1 MKMTN
6 NILEK
11 ESLVSE
17 ILTELSKY
25 DNIPDDGF
33 LAGGAVANT
42 ILRMVWGGDYPVNDL
57 DIFIETNEYEPKMTF
72 TPIRSNSLNIE
83 GDGYMLTKMA
93 YDSYTTYSID
103 KVERDGYLNTIYIR
117 KTRNADTFKR
127 DYTYVL
133 SGFDFNCCQVGIDLS
148 TNKLIY
154 TEEFKNFLYNK
165 QLEVTAIYTPSHT
178 AIRLFKKM
186 DELDCYCDI
195 EKCMELLSQPLILE
209 NINKMTVRS
218 FGIYF
223 GSKYKEMYMKY
234 RTNIKEYFTIS
245 KYFDHKRD
253 LWKLRNDNINS
264 ELSTNEMVNWLMPN
278 YSLPQEVLDRWAK
291 FNDVIWTLTPKKYCE
306 PNVEI
311 FTILERLSFNSLTF
325 MAAYKLISGNLS
337 IKQKSKAEIILKNG
351 YFCKMLCLISK
362 EFHNCDFDKSHID
375 YIEKYIDS
383 ERWILFVSYKFNM
396 NVQETYVLVK
406 DINKL
411 FNSDGEWISP
421 LLQKSLLSRNTLF
434 KPTYENM
441 LSELSKEKKKYGEDI
456 TKPTEYGDL
465 NLPHNI
471 KIKELTSELDLRWA
485 GNKLNNCISHP
496 GQNYIDKIKS
506 GKTKIFVL
514 ITPNNMSALE
524 IHLSEN
530 EMTYKMV
537 QILSYCNK
545 ETSEYHKSIGN
556 ILVNRLNHLL
566 FTQNYEKKLRSF
578 SDIELLN
585 RGFLIGLKD
594 EDTKDNSSTFGLEA
608 MAVREEYN
616 DYLIDLP
623 NIEAAPELPRQIEE
637 QTLINVINNA
647 DYGRFRNINLG
658 GLGRIIQ
665 MHDETNDNNI
675 L

>member
-1 MKMTN
+1 MIEMTN
-6 NILEK
+6 NVLEK

-25 DNIPDDGF
+25 DYIPNAGF

-42 ILRMVWGGDYPVNDL
+42 ILKMVWGGDYPVNDL
-57 DIFIETNEYEPKMTF
+57 DIFIETNEYNSRSF

-83 GDGYMLTKMA
+83 GDGYMITKMA

-103 KVERDGYLNTIYIR
+103 RVEREGFLNTIYIK
-117 KTRNADTFKR
+117 KTFNTDTPKT

-223 GSKYKEMYMKY
+223 GSKYKEMYLKY

-253 LWKLRNDNINS
+253 LWKLRNDPKNNDLDS
-264 ELSTNEMVNWLMPN
+264 NEKVNWLIPN
-278 YSLPQEVLDRWAK
+278 YSVPQEILSRWAK
-291 FNDVIWTLTPKKYCE
+291 FNDVIWTLTPKKYSVS
-306 PNVEI
+306 NVEI
-311 FTILERLSFNSLTF
+311 FSILEGLSFNPLTF
-325 MAAYKLISGNLS
+325 MSAYKLISGS
-337 IKQKSKAEIILKNG
+337 IGKKQKSKAEIILKNG
-351 YFCKMLCLISK
+351 YFCKMLCLINK
-362 EFHNCDFDKSHID
+362 GFHNCDFDKSHID
-375 YIEKYIDS
+375 YIEKYVDS

-396 NVQETYVLVK
+396 NVQETYTLVK

-421 LLQKSLLSRNTLF
+421 LLQKSLLTRNILF
-434 KPTYENM
+434 KPTYDNM
-441 LSELSKEKKKYGEDI
+441 LSELTKEKKKYGEDI

-465 NLPHNI
+465 NLPYDI
-471 KIKELTSELDLRWA
+471 KIKELTSVLDLRWA
-485 GNKLNNCISHP
+485 GNKLKNCINNP
-496 GQNYIDKIKS
+496 GQNYKSKIKT

-524 IHLSEN
+524 IQLSEN

-556 ILVNRLNHLL
+556 ILVNRLNHIL
-566 FTQNYEKKLRSF
+566 FIQNYEKKLRSF

-585 RGFLIGLKD
+585 RGFLITLKD
-594 EDTKDNSSTFGLEA
+594 EDTKGNSSSFGLEPV
-608 MAVREEYN
+608 AVRNEY
-616 DYLIDLP
+616 IVDLP
-623 NIEAAPELPRQIEE
+623 VVEDEDDLPR
-637 QTLINVINNA
+637 LANNV
-647 DYGRFRNINLG
+647 DYDRFRNITLG

>member
-1 MKMTN
+1 
-6 NILEK
+6 
-11 ESLVSE
+11 
-17 ILTELSKY
+17 
-25 DNIPDDGF
+25 

-42 ILRMVWGGDYPVNDL
+42 ILKMVWGGDYPVNDL
-57 DIFIETNEYEPKMTF
+57 DIFIETNEYNSRSF

-83 GDGYMLTKMA
+83 GDGYMITKMA

-103 KVERDGYLNTIYIR
+103 RVEREGFLNTIYIK
-117 KTRNADTFKR
+117 KTFNTDTPKT

-223 GSKYKEMYMKY
+223 GSKYKEMYLKY

-253 LWKLRNDNINS
+253 LWKLRNDPKNNDLDS
-264 ELSTNEMVNWLMPN
+264 NEKVNWLIPN
-278 YSLPQEVLDRWAK
+278 YSVPQEILSRWAK
-291 FNDVIWTLTPKKYCE
+291 FNDVIWTLTPKKYSVS
-306 PNVEI
+306 NVEI
-311 FTILERLSFNSLTF
+311 FSILEGLSFNPLTF
-325 MAAYKLISGNLS
+325 MSAYKLISGS
-337 IKQKSKAEIILKNG
+337 IGKKQKSKAEIILKNG
-351 YFCKMLCLISK
+351 YFCKMLCLINK
-362 EFHNCDFDKSHID
+362 GFHNCDFDKSHID
-375 YIEKYIDS
+375 YIEKYVDS

-396 NVQETYVLVK
+396 NVQETYTLVK

-421 LLQKSLLSRNTLF
+421 LLQKSLLTRNILF
-434 KPTYENM
+434 KPTYDNM
-441 LSELSKEKKKYGEDI
+441 LSELTKEKKKYGEDI

-465 NLPHNI
+465 NLPYDI
-471 KIKELTSELDLRWA
+471 KIKELTSVLDLRWA
-485 GNKLNNCISHP
+485 GNKLKNCINNP
-496 GQNYIDKIKS
+496 GQNYKSKIKT

-524 IHLSEN
+524 IQLSEN

-556 ILVNRLNHLL
+556 ILVNRLNHIL
-566 FTQNYEKKLRSF
+566 FIQNYEKKLRSF

-585 RGFLIGLKD
+585 RGFLITLKD
-594 EDTKDNSSTFGLEA
+594 EDTKGNSSSFGLEPV
-608 MAVREEYN
+608 AVRNEY
-616 DYLIDLP
+616 IVDLP
-623 NIEAAPELPRQIEE
+623 VVEDEDDLPR
-637 QTLINVINNA
+637 LANNV
-647 DYGRFRNINLG
+647 DYDRFRNITLG

>member
-1 MKMTN
+1 M
-6 NILEK
+6 
-11 ESLVSE
+11 
-17 ILTELSKY
+17 
-25 DNIPDDGF
+25 
-33 LAGGAVANT
+33 AGGAVANT
-42 ILRMVWGGDYPVNDL
+42 ILKMVWGGDYPVNDL
-57 DIFIETNEYEPKMTF
+57 DIFIETNEYNSRSF

-83 GDGYMLTKMA
+83 GDGYMITKMA

-103 KVERDGYLNTIYIR
+103 RVEREGFLNTIYIK
-117 KTRNADTFKR
+117 KTFNTDTPKT

-223 GSKYKEMYMKY
+223 GSKYKEMYLKY

-253 LWKLRNDNINS
+253 LWKLRNDPKNNDLDS
-264 ELSTNEMVNWLMPN
+264 NEKVNWLIPN
-278 YSLPQEVLDRWAK
+278 YSVPQEILSRWAK
-291 FNDVIWTLTPKKYCE
+291 FNDVIWTLTPKKYSVS
-306 PNVEI
+306 NVEI
-311 FTILERLSFNSLTF
+311 FSILEGLSFNPLTF
-325 MAAYKLISGNLS
+325 MSAYKLISGS
-337 IKQKSKAEIILKNG
+337 IGKKQKSKAEIILKNG
-351 YFCKMLCLISK
+351 YFCKMLCLINK
-362 EFHNCDFDKSHID
+362 GFHNCDFDKSHID
-375 YIEKYIDS
+375 YIEKYVDS

-396 NVQETYVLVK
+396 NVQETYTLVK

-421 LLQKSLLSRNTLF
+421 LLQKSLLTRNILF
-434 KPTYENM
+434 KPTYDNM
-441 LSELSKEKKKYGEDI
+441 LSELTKEKKKYGEDI

-465 NLPHNI
+465 NLPYDI
-471 KIKELTSELDLRWA
+471 KIKELTSVLDLRWA
-485 GNKLNNCISHP
+485 GNKLKNCINNP
-496 GQNYIDKIKS
+496 GQNYKSKIKT

-524 IHLSEN
+524 IQLSEN

-556 ILVNRLNHLL
+556 ILVNRLNHIL
-566 FTQNYEKKLRSF
+566 FIQNYEKKLRSF

-585 RGFLIGLKD
+585 RGFLITLKD
-594 EDTKDNSSTFGLEA
+594 EDTKGNSSSFGLEPV
-608 MAVREEYN
+608 AVRNEY
-616 DYLIDLP
+616 IVDLP
-623 NIEAAPELPRQIEE
+623 VVEDEDDLPR
-637 QTLINVINNA
+637 LANNV
-647 DYGRFRNINLG
+647 DYDRFRNITLG

>member
-1 MKMTN
+1 MIEMTN
-6 NILEK
+6 NVLEK

-25 DNIPDDGF
+25 DYIPNAGF

-42 ILRMVWGGDYPVNDL
+42 ILKMVWGGDYPVNDL
-57 DIFIETNEYEPKMTF
+57 DIFIETNEYNSRSF

-83 GDGYMLTKMA
+83 GDGYMITKMA

-103 KVERDGYLNTIYIR
+103 RVEREGFLNTIYIK
-117 KTRNADTFKR
+117 KTFNTDTPKT

-223 GSKYKEMYMKY
+223 GSKYKEMYLKY

-253 LWKLRNDNINS
+253 LWKLRNDPKNNDLDS
-264 ELSTNEMVNWLMPN
+264 NEKVNWLIPN
-278 YSLPQEVLDRWAK
+278 YSVPQEILSRWAK
-291 FNDVIWTLTPKKYCE
+291 FNDVIWTLTPKKYSVS
-306 PNVEI
+306 NVEI
-311 FTILERLSFNSLTF
+311 FSILEGLSFNPLTF
-325 MAAYKLISGNLS
+325 MSAYKLISGS
-337 IKQKSKAEIILKNG
+337 ISKKQKSKAEIILKNG
-351 YFCKMLCLISK
+351 YFCKMLCLINK
-362 EFHNCDFDKSHID
+362 GFHNCDFDKSHID
-375 YIEKYIDS
+375 YIEKYVDS

-396 NVQETYVLVK
+396 NVQETYTLVK

-421 LLQKSLLSRNTLF
+421 LLQKSLLTRNILF
-434 KPTYENM
+434 KPTYDNM
-441 LSELSKEKKKYGEDI
+441 LSELTKEKKKYGEDI

-465 NLPHNI
+465 NLPYDI
-471 KIKELTSELDLRWA
+471 KIKELTSVLDLRWA
-485 GNKLNNCISHP
+485 GNKLKNCINNP
-496 GQNYIDKIKS
+496 GQNYKSKIKT

-524 IHLSEN
+524 IQLSEN

-556 ILVNRLNHLL
+556 ILVNRLNHIL
-566 FTQNYEKKLRSF
+566 FIQNYEKKLRSF

-585 RGFLIGLKD
+585 RGFLITLKD
-594 EDTKDNSSTFGLEA
+594 EDTKGNSSSFGLEPV
-608 MAVREEYN
+608 AVRNEY
-616 DYLIDLP
+616 IVDLP
-623 NIEAAPELPRQIEE
+623 VVEDEDDLPR
-637 QTLINVINNA
+637 LANNV
-647 DYGRFRNINLG
+647 DYDRFRNITLG